1 VVLHNIVQFN
11 KAFLLVDKK
20 ESEIISL
27 DTSWQGQSL
36 DEMELEFPSAM
47 DKREVLRQR
56 GETMCEFY

>member
-1 VVLHNIVQFN
+1 MVLHNIVQFN